1 MSKVILT
8 REQANAIELLKDL
21 SEGRFGDIIDAHAKS
36 RNWRSAASLANVLGV
51 GDLASAMYIGYEID
65 PEFNVGDWVYV
76 EVPKEK
82 LPNVYQ
88 IMNAGKHSVNLDR
101 LYGNHKKNDIR
112 HATPEEIA
120 KEKERIWWN
129 KHDRTVW
136 EVKRH
141 DVLKD
146 GAGNLFEVNGFHGR
160 DEKQKVIFNPGHF
173 DFMTNIKNS
182 YKVVCFTG
190 HRKDVG
196 YGE

>member
-36 RNWRSAASLANVLGV
+36 RNWRSAASPANVLGV

-101 LYGNHKKNDIR
+101 LYGNHKKMTSDTQHQKKSHKKKQR
-112 HATPEEIA
+112 
-120 KEKERIWWN
+120 RWWS
-129 KHDRTVW
+129 KHDRDVW
-136 EVKRH
+136 QVKRH
-141 DVLKD
+141 DILKD
-146 GAGNLFEVNGFHGR
+146 GAGNSIEVNGFHGR
-160 DEKQKVIFNPGHF
+160 GKKQKVIFKPGHF
-173 DFMTNIKNS
+173 DYMTNIKDS
-182 YKVVCFTG
+182 YKIICFAEG
-190 HRKDVG
+190 RKDDDH
-196 YGE
+196 GE